1 MKHVKEAEAAA
12 QELDQL
18 TRAEFRASSETNGRQ
33 LTEMC
38 EAVLDEL
45 EEYAAD
51 VMEAENKANGLR
63 SLISA
68 M

>member
-1 MKHVKEAEAAA
+1 
-12 QELDQL
+12 
-18 TRAEFRASSETNGRQ
+18 
-33 LTEMC
+33 MC

-63 SLISA
+63 SLILA